1 MSKRVLTI
9 LGIRPFQ
16 EPPRTSDN
24 TDLDYYA
31 ILGLDCKVHC
41 MARELIVL

>member
-1 MSKRVLTI
+1 MSKRLLTI

-16 EPPRTSDN
+16 EPPKTSDN

-31 ILGLDCKVHC
+31 ILGLDCKVFWIC
-41 MARELIVL
+41 RKAMFS

>member
-41 MARELIVL
+41 MARESIVP

>member
-1 MSKRVLTI
+1 MLITI
-9 LGIRPFQ
+9 GLKPFQ

-31 ILGLDCKVHC
+31 ILGLDCKVYSIGN
-41 MARELIVL
+41 LSNV